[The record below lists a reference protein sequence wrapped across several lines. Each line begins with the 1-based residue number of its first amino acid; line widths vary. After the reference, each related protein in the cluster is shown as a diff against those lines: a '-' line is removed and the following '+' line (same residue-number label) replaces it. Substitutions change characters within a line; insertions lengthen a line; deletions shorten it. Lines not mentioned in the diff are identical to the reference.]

1 MNKRISPR
9 KTLKTRVIFED
20 EFKEGILYFIS
31 SDISTS
37 GLFIQTKLPL
47 KAGTKVFL
55 KFCLYMEDKPIRV
68 AAEVMRQ
75 IIKKRGPGRKKPVVP
90 GVGLKFLG
98 LTQSE
103 FKRIQAFM
111 TGQSDE

>member
-9 KTLKTRVIFED
+9 KILQTRVIFED
-20 EFKEGILYFIS
+20 EFDEDLLYFIS
-31 SDISTS
+31 NDISTS
-37 GLFIQTKLPL
+37 GIFIQTKLPL

-55 KFCLYMEDKPIRV
+55 KFYLYVDDEPIRI

-75 IIKKRGPGRKKPVVP
+75 MTVKRGPGRRKPITP

-98 LTQSE
+98 LSQKD
-103 FKRIQAFM
+103 FKKIESFM
-111 TGQSDE
+111 RGD